1 MCSFTYDY
9 HHVIIII
16 NTVKKI
22 PYSTENITFSFR
34 TGIALSA
41 LPMYLGEISPRHIR
55 GSIGQ
60 FNSILIC
67 LGVFTGQVLGL
78 PELLGQVG
86 AVLSTI
92 VFQITETRNNTN
104 D

>member
-1 MCSFTYDY
+1 MRALEISHIYCIHLYIYIF
-9 HHVIIII
+9 
-16 NTVKKI
+16 
-22 PYSTENITFSFR
+22 FFL
-34 TGIALSA
+34 GIDLCA
-41 LPMYLGEISPRHIR
+41 LPMYLGEISPRNIR

-86 AVLSTI
+86 VVGLLPALERKLAT
-92 VFQITETRNNTN
+92 NNGTKK
-104 D
+104 

>member
-1 MCSFTYDY
+1 M
-9 HHVIIII
+9 
-16 NTVKKI
+16 KI
-22 PYSTENITFSFR
+22 SLTNVFFSY
-34 TGIALSA
+34 TLGIALCA
-41 LPMYLGEISPRHIR
+41 LPMYLGEISPRNIR

-78 PELLGQVG
+78 PQLLGQVG
-86 AVLSTI
+86 AVGLLPALEHKLVT
-92 VFQITETRNNTN
+92 NNGSQKCKMVQLVILKH

>member
-1 MCSFTYDY
+1 MFFLF
-9 HHVIIII
+9 
-16 NTVKKI
+16 
-22 PYSTENITFSFR
+22 P

-55 GSIGQ
+55 GFIGQ

-78 PELLGQVG
+78 PELLGQVSVVEG
-86 AVLSTI
+86 YKLFSLIAV
-92 VFQITETRNNTN
+92 
-104 D
+104 